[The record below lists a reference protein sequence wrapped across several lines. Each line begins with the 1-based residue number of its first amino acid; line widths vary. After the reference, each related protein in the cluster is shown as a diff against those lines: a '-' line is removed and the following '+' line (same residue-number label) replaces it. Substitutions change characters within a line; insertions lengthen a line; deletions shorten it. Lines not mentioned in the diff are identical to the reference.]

1 MAQPAVV
8 TSYNPC
14 TREQWDGDFEAS
26 LGYKVR
32 TRFKNKQTRLGTPTI
47 YGQVNVHTAKTRGNQ
62 KGRKISEI
70 RTALKTG
77 MVPFPGEASTPLLPG
92 YCHWRTRLT

>member
-1 MAQPAVV
+1 MAQPAAV
-8 TSYNPC
+8 TSYHPC

-32 TRFKNKQTRLGTPTI
+32 AWFKNKQTRLGTLTI

-62 KGRKISEI
+62 NEV

-77 MVPFPGEASTPLLPG
+77 MVPFPGEANMSLLPG
-92 YCHWRTRLT
+92 HCHWRTRLT